1 MGQFQ
6 QDAKN
11 FGARKQ
17 AEAAMATRIAALQL
31 ACGVDL
37 AHALAAAPTVRLQL
51 MGRITRA
58 LERERLRGMR
68 RHWTYDLNRHI
79 ALKQVLDMLREAAGI
94 PPKRNAARAAK
105 PNGARRR
112 RDSQP

>member
-11 FGARKQ
+11 HGTRKQ
-17 AEAAMATRIAALQL
+17 AEAATAASIAALQL
-31 ACGVDL
+31 ACGIDL
-37 AHALAAAPTVRLQL
+37 SQALEASPAMQQNLVA
-51 MGRITRA
+51 RIERV

-79 ALKQVLDMLREAAGI
+79 ALKRALDMVRMAAGI
-94 PPKRNAARAAK
+94 APIGRCVQQSKA
-105 PNGARRR
+105 NGARRR
-112 RDSQP
+112 RRQD